1 MQRYRL
7 AGAEC
12 DNRITVA
19 VHGEVALDITEACNI
34 GEAEEVDLVGRNIE
48 IVDRV
53 AADRLRENKFI
64 VTADAGERV
73 VSRPCE
79 NRRAGCIGFD
89 VIGNCSEA
97 SGAARISPALSDT
110 ELDRSSISSCRQNRQ
125 RREIVSLYRPGAVA
139 QVCSLAELPI

>member
-1 MQRYRL
+1 MTPSPTIWLGLITGSVQSDGASVVDGAIQRQGRAVTHSQSAGVVDDRSLIEHEVGCGQRPHIDAMQRYRL

-48 IVDRV
+48 IADL

-73 VSRPCE
+73 VARPCE
-79 NRRAGCIGFD
+79 NRRA
-89 VIGNCSEA
+89 
-97 SGAARISPALSDT
+97 AA
-110 ELDRSSISSCRQNRQ
+110 
-125 RREIVSLYRPGAVA
+125 
-139 QVCSLAELPI
+139 